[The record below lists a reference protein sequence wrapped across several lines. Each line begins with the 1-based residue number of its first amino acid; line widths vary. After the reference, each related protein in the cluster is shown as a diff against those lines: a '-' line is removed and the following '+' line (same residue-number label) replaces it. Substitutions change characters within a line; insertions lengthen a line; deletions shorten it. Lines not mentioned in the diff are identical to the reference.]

1 MFQKRMQVKKPDRW
15 TLIRDVAV
23 LQVKLIVDGFR
34 DLILVPLSI
43 GAGVISLL
51 QARDGPGT
59 QFYDLLRVG
68 RSSDRWINLFGAAE
82 RIYGPSSYSDI
93 FPVDDIDQMV
103 ARVESFILEEYKSGG
118 VTGEAKNRLAKALN
132 VLRKRGRS
140 DHP

>member
-1 MFQKRMQVKKPDRW
+1 MLQKGIRVKKLDRR

-23 LQVKLIVDGFR
+23 LQAKLIVDGFR

-43 GAGVISLL
+43 GAGVISFL
-51 QARDGPGT
+51 QARDEPGT
-59 QFYDLLRVG
+59 QFYDLLRLG

-82 RIYGPSSYSDI
+82 RVYGRSSYPDI

-118 VTGEAKNRLAKALN
+118 VTGEAKSRLDKALN
-132 VLRKRGRS
+132 ILRKRGRN
-140 DHP
+140 DQP